1 MTTKISQIAAHY
13 LEEQTRL
20 IIPEVGTLLR
30 RKESGEIVLVPMLK
44 KSDGV
49 LASLVAEQLEV
60 GADEAA
66 RLVATYSE
74 AILDSLA
81 KNKKFILDGIGV
93 LLINPKG
100 ALEFAFNPLSRTI
113 PAATES
119 LYEEAPKTFEP
130 VEPEQPQEVVAEE
143 PEQPR
148 VVVAEEPEQPR
159 VVEVVVEPK
168 AKSPQVEPE
177 QASEQPEPM
186 AKENAAPVKPEEQ
199 SKFAKL
205 SWDISSKLGLG
216 KGAKEQDEEQEA
228 KKPKSR
234 IQTHLKRKKIDF
246 VTVVAILAVIL
257 AIISL
262 VWGLTPNKMELDVDA
277 LGGSDEVIEFVE

>member
-66 RLVATYSE
+66 RLVAAYSE

-113 PAATES
+113 PAATEDVYGEVIKA
-119 LYEEAPKTFEP
+119 YEP
-130 VEPEQPQEVVAEE
+130 VVAE
-143 PEQPR
+143 QPR
-148 VVVAEEPEQPR
+148 EVVAEEPEQPR

-186 AKENAAPVKPEEQ
+186 EKENAAPVKPEEQ